1 MVQKRTKLKSTK
13 LEEKKEKVK
22 SISFSEII
30 SRINSYVE
38 KQTKYGKN

>member
-22 SISFSEII
+22 SISFSEIL
-30 SRINSYVE
+30 SRINYYVE
-38 KQTKYGKN
+38 IHNNHGKN